1 MWLEEA
7 AEWATW
13 ARGCH
18 NPEST
23 SAGAPRRSRRDNQP
37 PPTFGPARRRGH
49 GPPYEQPEVEPQFSH
64 L

>member
-13 ARGCH
+13 ERGCH

-23 SAGAPRRSRRDNQP
+23 SAGTLPAPTETGHPAAADVWPRP
-37 PPTFGPARRRGH
+37 EAGP
-49 GPPYEQPEVEPQFSH
+49 
-64 L
+64 